1 MIPGTGQKT
10 QFKVRGGDKEPWIA
24 EDSFGSLEAALLGRG
39 MCGSGWTAGF
49 LDADLGQ
56 EQ

>member
-39 MCGSGWTAGF
+39 RCGSGWTAGF